1 MEGNHTQERP
11 FHTGPEKDELWYGN
25 PNTRN
30 YLHPIL
36 TNTYNTIPNIYH
48 TIPNSYHQSPNFY
61 SIKQSN
67 TTSHQSDH
75 PIE

>member
-48 TIPNSYHQSPNFY
+48 TIPNSYHQSPNFLFNQA
-61 SIKQSN
+61 IQ
-67 TTSHQSDH
+67 HH
-75 PIE
+75 FPPIRPSY